1 MVLITFIWIA
11 LAGFLVLFIS
21 MIFGGDTDTDVDV
34 DMDMDADLDTDV
46 DADGGGLPRWFSVKV
61 LAAFTTAFGAGG
73 ASARAY
79 GANDLWTYVVAVI
92 CGLMVG
98 FAAEMII
105 QFFYRQQSTSSYRTD
120 NLEGH
125 QGVVTLG
132 ILPGGVG
139 EVKLVVGSN
148 TFCKPARCES
158 GEEIKQG
165 ERVEVVFSQSPL
177 IVKKI

>member
-21 MIFGGDTDTDVDV
+21 MIFGGDVDSDIDADFDADV
-34 DMDMDADLDTDV
+34 DADL
-46 DADGGGLPRWFSVKV
+46 DADGGGFSHWFSVKV

-79 GANDLWTYVVAVI
+79 GASDLWTYVVAIVS
-92 CGLMVG
+92 GLLVG
-98 FAAEMII
+98 FAAQSII
-105 QFFYRQQSTSSYRTD
+105 HFFYRQQSTSSYRTD
-120 NLEGH
+120 NLEGKT
-125 QGVVTLG
+125 GMVTLG

-139 EVKLVVGSN
+139 EVKLMVGSN
-148 TFCKPARCES
+148 TFCKPARSED
-158 GEEIKQG
+158 GAEIKQG

-177 IVKKI
+177 IVRKV